1 MNKITNKIALLACL
15 LSCAFASAFAASEAE
30 FGKLSKAWTLHA
42 DGSQEFRCHKELT
55 LFTHTAMNGTYGETF
70 IVYHPAYQE
79 LKIHSSYT
87 KQKDGTIVKTP
98 DNAFV
103 EVLPREAA
111 DAPAYN
117 QLKEMVVVHTGLEL
131 GATIYLDYSILT
143 KPGYYPELDIN
154 DRLQETSPVK
164 AYTIAISVPDN
175 KPLTWDLY
183 GIKAQAEETNR
194 NGMKEVNWTLRNI
207 PALSHEAYTP
217 QNGNHTIRLAAST
230 YPSSVDALATLA
242 KRFKDSQAYECKT
255 FAQYITEEAKDEKE
269 KIDIIHKHVVENM
282 GLSQV
287 PLDETGYTV
296 RDADV
301 VLRSAYGTPAEKTQL
316 LSTLLNAA
324 GVQAEIV
331 ASYPALLKQEA
342 CGLKT
347 IKELAVKTTC
357 GGKEI
362 YLSAVSLK
370 EPSLI
375 YRGELD
381 RFYTLDG
388 KEISLQ
394 ATPVKIQ
401 KEKEVAADASSS
413 ANGYVVCTLP
423 TLSEGVDAWYMNS
436 LNSKRK
442 EMMEIPSLIQE
453 TVTYTVTPAQG
464 LNLKTATTSHTLAK
478 PCGKV
483 TQTIQSKGDKIEVV
497 RTIEL
502 TQQQFTPGEYQDLR
516 ALLNEWSD
524 PNRRVLLFSA
534 P

>member
-15 LSCAFASAFAASEAE
+15 LSCAFLSAFAASEAE

-42 DGSQEFRCHKELT
+42 DGSQEFRCNKELT

-70 IVYHPAYQE
+70 IVYNPAYQE

-164 AYTIAISVPDN
+164 AYTVSISVPEN
-175 KPLTWDLY
+175 KPLAWDLY
-183 GIKAQAEETNR
+183 GVKSEVRETSR
-194 NGMKEVNWTLRNI
+194 NGMKEVSWTLRNM
-207 PALSHEAYTP
+207 PALSHEPYTP
-217 QNGNHTIRLAAST
+217 QNGNHTIRLVAST
-230 YPSSVDALATLA
+230 YPSPTDALATLA
-242 KRFKDSQAYECKT
+242 KRFNDSQAYECKT
-255 FAQYITEEAKDEKE
+255 FARYITEEAKDEKE
-269 KIDIIHKHVVENM
+269 KIAILQKHVAENM
-282 GLSQV
+282 GLSWV
-287 PLDETGYTV
+287 PLDETGYAV

-301 VLRSAYGTPAEKTQL
+301 VLRSAYGTTAEKTQL

-324 GVQAEIV
+324 GMQAEVV

-347 IKELAVKTTC
+347 MKELAVKTTC
-357 GGKEI
+357 EGKEM

-381 RFYTLDG
+381 RLYTLDG
-388 KEISLQ
+388 KEMPVQ
-394 ATPVKIQ
+394 ATPMKIQ
-401 KEKEVAADASSS
+401 EEKELTVDASQPVG
-413 ANGYVVCTLP
+413 GYVVCTLP
-423 TLSEGVDAWYMNS
+423 ALSEGVDAWYMAS

-442 EMMEIPSLIQE
+442 EMMEIPSLIHE
-453 TVTYTVTPAQG
+453 SVTYTVTPAQG
-464 LNLKTATTSHTLAK
+464 LHLKTAATSHTLAK

-483 TQTIQSKGDKIEVV
+483 TQTIQPKGDKIEVV

-502 TQQQFTPGEYQDLR
+502 TQLQFTPGEYQDLR
-516 ALLNEWSD
+516 ALLNEWND
-524 PNRRVLLFSA
+524 PNRRVLLFSGQ
-534 P
+534 